1 MARWMYASYTSVL
14 TKWALCDFF
23 IVSTTDSYVALF
35 HMNFKLA
42 SAVPVVVTS
51 TLRVYSFNTADP

>member
-23 IVSTTDSYVALF
+23 IVSTCTTDSYVALF

-42 SAVPVVVTS
+42 SAVPVVVTKG
-51 TLRVYSFNTADP
+51 L